1 MGTWFP
7 GFRTGSPE
15 QVRAY
20 REAKQELNRDARYRD
35 AAGIR
40 EETRR
45 FLDLNDRVAEAERP
59 LSSTQRA
66 WHFRA
71 ASTAEDRDFARLQQA
86 SDRQDRAM
94 TRGRSR

>member
-1 MGTWFP
+1 MGRWSP
-7 GFRTGSPE
+7 GFRTGTPE

-20 REAKQELNRDARYRD
+20 REAKQELNRDARYQD

-40 EETRR
+40 EETAR